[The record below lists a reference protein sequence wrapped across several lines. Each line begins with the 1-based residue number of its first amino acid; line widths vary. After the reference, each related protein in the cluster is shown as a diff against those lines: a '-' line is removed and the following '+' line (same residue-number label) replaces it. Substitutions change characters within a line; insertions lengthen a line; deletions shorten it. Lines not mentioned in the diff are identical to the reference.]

1 MKIFKDLYNY
11 RELLKTSV
19 KKDIGGKYKHSFL
32 GVLWSFIN
40 PLLQILVYALIFP
53 LVMKN
58 GGSYKDYTVFM
69 VCGLIPWAYFT
80 TVINRASF
88 IMIENGNILKKV
100 YFPRSILPLS
110 LVTSETINFLVSC
123 IIILAFIVIKGFG
136 ISKFILFFPLV
147 LLIQYV
153 LLLGIALIF
162 SAVTVYM
169 RDIQHFIGVVLQLL
183 FYATSIVYSIDTI
196 PENFRWIL
204 KWNPMTY
211 IIEGYRAIFYN
222 QTMPDL
228 KSLGVL
234 GIISI
239 IILIVGYLLF
249 NKLQK
254 RFAEEL

>member
-1 MKIFKDLYNY
+1 MKVFKDLYNY

-123 IIILAFIVIKGFG
+123 II
-136 ISKFILFFPLV
+136 
-147 LLIQYV
+147 
-153 LLLGIALIF
+153 
-162 SAVTVYM
+162 M

-183 FYATSIVYSIDTI
+183 FYATPIVYSIDTI
-196 PENFRWIL
+196 PEGFRWIL

-228 KSLGVL
+228 KALGILGV
-234 GIISI
+234 ISI
-239 IILIVGYLLF
+239 VILIVGYLLF

>member
-183 FYATSIVYSIDTI
+183 FYATPIVYSIDTI
-196 PENFRWIL
+196 PEGFRWIL

>member
-53 LVMKN
+53 LVMKD

-183 FYATSIVYSIDTI
+183 FYATPIVYSIDTI

>member
-162 SAVTVYM
+162 SAITVYM

-183 FYATSIVYSIDTI
+183 FYATPIVYSIDTI
-196 PENFRWIL
+196 PEGFRWIL

-228 KSLGVL
+228 KSLGGL